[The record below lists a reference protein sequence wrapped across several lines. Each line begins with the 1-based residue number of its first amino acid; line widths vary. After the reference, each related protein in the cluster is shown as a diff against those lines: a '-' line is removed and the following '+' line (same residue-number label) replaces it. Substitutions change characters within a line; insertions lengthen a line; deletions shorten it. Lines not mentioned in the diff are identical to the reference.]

1 MPLVENGLASLL
13 MKSSSKRKRTRDEL
27 EEVKQEEEA
36 LKDDRHSFLQ
46 EVKRLK
52 QEHAEMMEALQAIE
66 AQRQLEEDQA
76 AQHSSSS
83 HSGSLTFENEPFMTF
98 LKSP

>member
-1 MPLVENGLASLL
+1 MVLAENGRASLL
-13 MKSSSKRKRTRDEL
+13 MKSTSKRKRTRDEL

-36 LKDDRHSFLQ
+36 LKGDRHSFLQ

-66 AQRQLEEDQA
+66 AQRQLEDDQA
-76 AQHSSSS
+76 AQQLQQQPLMQFSI
-83 HSGSLTFENEPFMTF
+83 
-98 LKSP
+98 

>member
-1 MPLVENGLASLL
+1 MALAENGRASLL
-13 MKSSSKRKRTRDEL
+13 MKTTSKRKRTRDEL

-76 AQHSSSS
+76 AQQ
-83 HSGSLTFENEPFMTF
+83 
-98 LKSP
+98 

>member
-1 MPLVENGLASLL
+1 MENGRASLL
-13 MKSSSKRKRTRDEL
+13 LKSSSKRKRTRDEL

-76 AQHSSSS
+76 AQQ
-83 HSGSLTFENEPFMTF
+83 
-98 LKSP
+98 

>member
-1 MPLVENGLASLL
+1 MTPLAENGRASLL
-13 MKSSSKRKRTRDEL
+13 MKSTSKRKRTHNEL

-36 LKDDRHSFLQ
+36 LKDDRQSFLQ

-76 AQHSSSS
+76 AQQ
-83 HSGSLTFENEPFMTF
+83 
-98 LKSP
+98 

>member
-1 MPLVENGLASLL
+1 MMALAENGRASLL
-13 MKSSSKRKRTRDEL
+13 MKTTSKRKRTRDEL

-76 AQHSSSS
+76 AQQ
-83 HSGSLTFENEPFMTF
+83 
-98 LKSP
+98 